1 MKKVIPFIIIL
12 SIIGSLIFYWS
23 NKPNNQ
29 VIALSDEIYLVI
41 EDKVIGENNPVILED
56 KIIYLSYDI
65 IKEYIDPNLFY
76 DEGEETIIFTNK
88 EKVKR
93 YKIDSNKASINNKEF
108 YITNLI
114 KKIDNRVYIPLDIF
128 INDYNIDIS
137 YFEDTK
143 AVVLD
148 YKDNHYLQGETILEG
163 GHIRTDLDIK
173 SPIILKD
180 ILIST
185 PLIVYAEYENW
196 YRVRTYDGISGFIEK
211 RYIKLNYTKDTFK
224 VEIED
229 NQQLSQNNPIINLT
243 WDYTYG
249 KVKNTDNINFIPG
262 INVISPTWFSITDNK
277 GTILDK
283 GNFEYVVKY
292 KELGYEIWPLIN
304 NNFDPDLTHELLSSS
319 SMREKLIKDIINIY
333 GEYGF
338 QGINLDFENVH
349 LDDKDFLTQ
358 FVRELYPIFKERG
371 MKVSID
377 VTPIST
383 SENWSLSFDRERLSE
398 TVDYIMLMAYDQ
410 HWASSPVAGSVA
422 QYSWV
427 EKSLIKVFEV
437 IPKEKIILGVPFYSR
452 LWKVEN
458 VDETEKVSSQAL
470 SMESAKEFIE
480 KNNIQ
485 LQWDEESGQYY
496 GETKKEDITYK
507 IWLEDAKSLNLKAT
521 LIHKYGLGGIA
532 SWRKGFE
539 TIDVWNS
546 IDGVLN

>member
-12 SIIGSLIFYWS
+12 SIIGGFVFYWS
-23 NKPNNQ
+23 NKPSNQ

-41 EDKVIGENNPVILED
+41 EDKVIEENNPVILED

-76 DEGEETIIFTNK
+76 DEEEETIIFTNR

-93 YKIDSNKASINNKEF
+93 YKIDGDKASINNKEF

-114 KKIDNRVYIPLDIF
+114 RKIDNRVYIPLDIF

-148 YKDNHYLQGETILEG
+148 YKDNHYLQGETILED

-180 ILIST
+180 IPIST

-211 RYIKLNYTKDTFK
+211 KYIKLNYTKDTFK

-229 NQQLSQNNPIINLT
+229 NQELPQDNPIINLT

-249 KVKNTDNINFIPG
+249 KVKNIDNISSIPG

-427 EKSLIKVFEV
+427 EKSLIRVFEV

-458 VDETEKVSSQAL
+458 VDDAEKVSSQAL

-485 LQWDEESGQYY
+485 LQWDKESGQYY

-546 IDGVLN
+546 IDSVLN